1 MIKPFTM
8 LRSLLNI
15 HVQGHYVRSNFMK
28 EYPFILIVTLFI
40 FLFSSDLSAQVH
52 VEVAFPYLSFINP
65 TDIQNSGDGTNRLFV
80 LEQQGII
87 SVFQNSSR
95 TKEKQIFLDIRDRVN
110 DRGAEEGLLGLA
122 FHPNFKNNG
131 FFYVN
136 YTASSP
142 RRTVIARYSVRQ
154 TTPNAALK
162 DSELIIMQ
170 FSQPFSNHNGG
181 QITFGPDGFLYIAT
195 GDGGSGGDP
204 FGNGQ
209 SLKTLLGKILRIDVD
224 NPSEGRNYGIPADN
238 PFVGNDAGFQEE
250 IYAYGLRNPWRFSFD
265 PETQWLW
272 AADVGQYH
280 FEEVDIIGKGKNY
293 GWNIMEGL
301 HCFMPPSGCD
311 TTGLEL
317 PIWEYNH
324 DVGASVTGGYVYR
337 GSQVPELIGAYI
349 YSDFISGRIWS
360 LRYDGSSLPINTEL
374 LTTSLNISSFG
385 IDEKNE
391 LYMLSF
397 DGKIYCFKATKE

>member
-1 MIKPFTM
+1 M

-15 HVQGHYVRSNFMK
+15 HVQGHYVRYNFMK

-40 FLFSSDLSAQVH
+40 FLFSSDLSAQVY

-87 SVFQNSSR
+87 SVFRNSSR

-122 FHPNFKNNG
+122 FHPDFKNNG

-136 YTASSP
+136 YTASNP
-142 RRTVIARYSVRQ
+142 RRTVIARYNVHQ
-154 TTPNAALK
+154 ATPNAALK

-181 QITFGPDGFLYIAT
+181 QITFGPDGFFYIAT

-238 PFVGNDAGFQEE
+238 PFVGNDSGFQEE

-265 PETQWLW
+265 PKTQWLW

-280 FEEVDIIGKGKNY
+280 FEEVDIIEKGKNY

-301 HCFMPPSGCD
+301 HCFKPPSGCD

-324 DVGASVTGGYVYR
+324 DVGASITGGYVYR

-349 YSDFISGRIWS
+349 YSDFMSGRIWY

-397 DGKIYCFKATKE
+397 DGKIYCFKPTKE